1 MTNSLSSVIIT
12 KQINANLNKTKE
24 FKMFSQILKQRQHS
38 ILANPATMPVCE
50 DNHVSFNWAPESN
63 ILGQRGYD
71 TQGFLEGEKS
81 V

>member
-1 MTNSLSSVIIT
+1 LTNSLSSVIIT

-50 DNHVSFNWAPESN
+50 DNLVSFSWEPEFN
-63 ILGQRGYD
+63 IGQRGYD